1 MNYQFEDMTLN
12 NLEIKHIVF
21 RNNKKPPNNYVRLA
35 SANDIK
41 TQILPDYNDLRP
53 LLMLYDIEDESVFE
67 NGIPE
72 NYLRYK
78 FQIFERKD
86 FDNQLNEIAVNFIN
100 SFISYTEDSI
110 IIPSFINTYIPDFG
124 AQVDFIKY
132 IFKIYIANDKKQNI
146 FKVKTV
152 KENEFDFL
160 SNMSLLLRR
169 INNKTI
175 TILIGE

>member
-1 MNYQFEDMTLN
+1 MCVVP
-12 NLEIKHIVF
+12 I
-21 RNNKKPPNNYVRLA
+21 
-35 SANDIK
+35 
-41 TQILPDYNDLRP
+41 
-53 LLMLYDIEDESVFE
+53 FE

-72 NYLRYK
+72 VYLRYK

-86 FDNQLNEIAVNFIN
+86 FDNQLNEITVNFIN

-124 AQVDFIKY
+124 SQVDFIKF

-175 TILIGE
+175 TIIIGE